1 MISAG
6 SVTNLDP
13 SHAVLNCSGT
23 GNSLWKNSRVTK
35 LFIPRLP
42 LAKRWKAGQCYMIG
56 KTELKPV
63 SWRGLLYHMEIQCS
77 YVSSVTVNL
86 NIKARTY

>member
-23 GNSLWKNSRVTK
+23 GNSLWKKARVTK

-42 LAKRWKAGQCYMIG
+42 LAKRWKADQCHMTG
-56 KTELKPV
+56 KIELKPV
-63 SWRGLLYHMEIQCS
+63 SWRGLLCHMEKC
-77 YVSSVTVNL
+77 V
-86 NIKARTY
+86 